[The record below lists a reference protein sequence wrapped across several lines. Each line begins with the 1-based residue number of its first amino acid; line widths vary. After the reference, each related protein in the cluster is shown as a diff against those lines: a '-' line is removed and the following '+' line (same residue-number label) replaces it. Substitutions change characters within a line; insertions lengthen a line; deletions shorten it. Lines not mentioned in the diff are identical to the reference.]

1 MSSASKASGGKW
13 VSPRVLQYKQQQGP
27 TIGPASGNGG
37 AGSKIME
44 DKAIAAARI
53 KDSQS
58 SPAPEVEVAESK
70 FFEVQEATDALSN
83 LAHNAESTTYEL
95 CGKPVVKPHQ
105 SAEEFHKMIMEQVQK
120 QVK

>member
-1 MSSASKASGGKW
+1 MSANKTSGGKW

-27 TIGPASGNGG
+27 TTGPTSGNGG

-53 KDSQS
+53 KDNQGNPTS
-58 SPAPEVEVAESK
+58 EVDVADSK

-83 LAHNAESTTYEL
+83 LAHNADSSVYRVL
-95 CGKPVVKPHQ
+95 GKAVVRPHQ
-105 SAEEFHKMIMEQVQK
+105 STEEFHQMIMEQVQK
-120 QVK
+120 QAK

>member
-1 MSSASKASGGKW
+1 MSSGKTGNKW
-13 VSPRVLQYKQQQGP
+13 VSTRVLQQKQQQTPAAAP
-27 TIGPASGNGG
+27 TSGNAV

-58 SPAPEVEVAESK
+58 SPSPETEVPESK

-83 LAHNAESTTYEL
+83 LAHNADPKVYEL
-95 CGKPVVKPHQ
+95 CGEPVVQPHQ
-105 SAEEFHKMIMEQVQK
+105 TAEEYHALIMEQVQ
-120 QVK
+120 QQTR

>member
-1 MSSASKASGGKW
+1 MSSTNKTSGGKW

-27 TIGPASGNGG
+27 TTGTASGNGG
-37 AGSKIME
+37 AGSRIME
-44 DKAIAAARI
+44 DKAVAAARI

-58 SPAPEVEVAESK
+58 SPAPEEVVESK

-83 LAHNAESTTYEL
+83 LAHNAESSTYEL
-95 CGKPVVKPHQ
+95 RGKPLVKPHQ
-105 SAEEFHKMIMEQVQK
+105 SSEDFHKMIMEQVQK